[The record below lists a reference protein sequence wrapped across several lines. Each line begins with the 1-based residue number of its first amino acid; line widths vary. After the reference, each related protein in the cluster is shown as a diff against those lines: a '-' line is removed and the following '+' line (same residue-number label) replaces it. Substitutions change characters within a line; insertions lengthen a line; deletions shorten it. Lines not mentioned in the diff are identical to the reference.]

1 MKAKTA
7 LTVILSACLT
17 FGIGAVAASEFD
29 RSGQPL
35 LITIHYA
42 KDKHQLDRIVMDI
55 KKFQMDEAQ
64 SGAAFWSPN
73 DNICEVFVIRPRPN
87 RAYEMATLG
96 HEVYHCTN
104 GKFH

>member
-1 MKAKTA
+1 MANA
-7 LTVILSACLT
+7 INLMLLT
-17 FGIGAVAASEFD
+17 FSMLAITCNAATPTEFD
-29 RSGQPL
+29 RSGQQL

-42 KDKHQLDRIVMDI
+42 KDKHQLDQLVMQI

-73 DNICEVFVIRPRPN
+73 DNICEVFVIRPRPH